1 MSQAVLIMICIHAV
15 SQDVLSTSAPTL
27 NTWLSAIS
35 LVVQKSLIMDKICI
49 ISAQVE
55 AIISEIMIG
64 NITPK
69 LNIANR
75 WNFSEEEADI
85 FAKKLM
91 KCVEDNL
98 LVS

>member
-1 MSQAVLIMICIHAV
+1 MSQAVLIMLCIHAV
-15 SQDVLSTSAPTL
+15 SQDILSTSAPTL
-27 NTWLSAIS
+27 NTWLLAIS
-35 LVVQKSLIMDKICI
+35 LVVQKILIKDKIFI

-55 AIISEIMIG
+55 AIISEIMNR
-64 NITPK
+64 NIATK

-75 WNFSEEEADI
+75 WKFSEEEAEI

>member
-1 MSQAVLIMICIHAV
+1 MICIHAV
-15 SQDVLSTSAPTL
+15 SQDILSTSAPTL

-35 LVVQKSLIMDKICI
+35 LVVQENLIKDKICI
-49 ISAQVE
+49 IIAQVE
-55 AIISEIMIG
+55 AIFNEIINR
-64 NITPK
+64 NIATK

-75 WNFSEEEADI
+75 RKLSEKDAEI